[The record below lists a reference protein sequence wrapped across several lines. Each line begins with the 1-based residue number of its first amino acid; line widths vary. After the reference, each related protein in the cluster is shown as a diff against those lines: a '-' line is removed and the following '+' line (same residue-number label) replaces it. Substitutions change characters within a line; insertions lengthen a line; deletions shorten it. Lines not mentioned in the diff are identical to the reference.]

1 MKFYQE
7 TTDYGDKIANG
18 VYLLDDAKAK
28 MYAYVSPVDGT
39 VKTFNRPIGIST
51 KGRKFKVVENT
62 YNYTIP
68 EEIAENP
75 RWEVAGSKGNTYF
88 VEKTNNG
95 LACTCSGFKFR
106 GECKH
111 VKQFQVGSSQSS
123 PTGPMAQSKVPIVA
137 SVKQINRR
145 RVG

>member
-7 TTDYGDKIANG
+7 ITDYGDKIANG

-28 MYAYVSPVDGT
+28 MYAYVSPNDGV

-51 KGRKFKVVENT
+51 KGRKFKVVANT

-111 VKQFQVGSSQSS
+111 VKEFEMGTLRTTTGQVASSDTRVLVQ
-123 PTGPMAQSKVPIVA
+123 
-137 SVKQINRR
+137 SVKQISRKR
-145 RVG
+145 SI